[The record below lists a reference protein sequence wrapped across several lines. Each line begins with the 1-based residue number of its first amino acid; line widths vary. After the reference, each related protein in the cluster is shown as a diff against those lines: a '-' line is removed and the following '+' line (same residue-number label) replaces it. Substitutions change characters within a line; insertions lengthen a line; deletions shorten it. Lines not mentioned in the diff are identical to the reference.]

1 MSNNAVPSPPKL
13 GRNHPLHAAL
23 RHHSL
28 IDDITL
34 LAMRRRR
41 PPRPESDLQRIESEI
56 DEAVEMY
63 RRLGWMDQ
71 PELAFP
77 APPPPTTY
85 DSKPARAA
93 RFRYQHIT
101 FDSGYAPPPD
111 CPAGARWVAM
121 ESNRTIHTWVMRHPG
136 PQRPWMVCLHGTG
149 MGRPLMD
156 LGLFRANWLYDHM
169 GVNVACQIL
178 PLHGPRRATVPEGM
192 NYPSED
198 ALHNLH
204 GTLQAV
210 WDVRRVLASLR
221 SQGNHHLGVM
231 GISLGGMIAGLV
243 GDLDADLSCVIL
255 GAPVAEL
262 GALIERHKAGPIDPG
277 EAHNLQ
283 VARQLDAIIFT
294 SAPGAAATLAA
305 AKGLGRLGELIA
317 ALNDDVLATSVG
329 PVSATP
335 LRDAGAQVLTPD
347 RYRLGA
353 LIRLVTDEL
362 GQHRV
367 IRWRSGETELELRGK
382 AVVIAGRAIV
392 LSPNS
397 LALFKLLAHDGA
409 LVSRGELLRCLPEGA
424 DDHALEVAMSR
435 LRQTL
440 GVPDLIATIV
450 KRGYR
455 LNGGR
460 V

>member
-169 GVNVACQIL
+169 GVNVACPIL
-178 PLHGPRRATVPEGM
+178 PLHGPRRATVPEDM

-283 VARQLDAIIFT
+283 VARQLDAIISPLSISPKTPRDRRFIYAGVVDKMVHHRYHGGRIWEHWDKPQALWYNGGH
-294 SAPGAAATLAA
+294 SALGYSRAVGRFIEQAMRAT
-305 AKGLGRLGELIA
+305 E
-317 ALNDDVLATSVG
+317 VVG
-329 PVSATP
+329 PSA
-335 LRDAGAQVLTPD
+335 A
-347 RYRLGA
+347 
-353 LIRLVTDEL
+353 
-362 GQHRV
+362 
-367 IRWRSGETELELRGK
+367 
-382 AVVIAGRAIV
+382 
-392 LSPNS
+392 
-397 LALFKLLAHDGA
+397 
-409 LVSRGELLRCLPEGA
+409 
-424 DDHALEVAMSR
+424 
-435 LRQTL
+435 
-440 GVPDLIATIV
+440 
-450 KRGYR
+450 
-455 LNGGR
+455 
-460 V
+460 